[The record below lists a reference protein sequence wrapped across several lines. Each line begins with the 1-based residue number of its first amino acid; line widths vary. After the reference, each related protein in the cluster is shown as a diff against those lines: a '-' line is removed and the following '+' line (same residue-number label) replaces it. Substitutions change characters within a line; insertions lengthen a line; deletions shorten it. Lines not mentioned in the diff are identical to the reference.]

1 MRDEVTMRLLAALGG
16 LFTLI
21 EALLGLDQR
30 RLEDINVVSIVIS
43 ITLAAI
49 ILLSVIRPEKPIPLT
64 WMVCVV
70 LGIVII
76 VYSSLVG
83 GILVLVAGF
92 VGYTESSY

>member
-1 MRDEVTMRLLAALGG
+1 MRDDVTMRLLAALGG

-70 LGIVII
+70 LGIAII
-76 VYSSLVG
+76 VYSSLIG

>member
-1 MRDEVTMRLLAALGG
+1 MRNEVTMRLLTALGG

-30 RLEDINVVSIVIS
+30 RPEDINVVSLVIS
-43 ITLAAI
+43 ITLAVI
-49 ILLSVIRPEKPIPLT
+49 ILVSVIRPEKPIPLT

-70 LGIVII
+70 LGIAII

-83 GILVLVAGF
+83 GVLVLVAGF
-92 VGYTESSY
+92 VGYTDSV

>member
-1 MRDEVTMRLLAALGG
+1 MRNEVSMRLLAALGG

-30 RLEDINVVSIVIS
+30 RPEDINVVSMVIS
-43 ITLAAI
+43 ITLAVI
-49 ILLSVIRPEKPIPLT
+49 ILVSVIRPEKPIPLS

-70 LGIVII
+70 LGIAII

-83 GILVLVAGF
+83 GVLVLVAGF

>member
-1 MRDEVTMRLLAALGG
+1 MRNEVTMRLLAALGG

-30 RLEDINVVSIVIS
+30 RPEDINVVSMVIS
-43 ITLAAI
+43 ITLAVI
-49 ILLSVIRPEKPIPLT
+49 ILISVIRPEKPIPLN

-70 LGIVII
+70 IGITMI

-92 VGYTESSY
+92 IGYTEYSY